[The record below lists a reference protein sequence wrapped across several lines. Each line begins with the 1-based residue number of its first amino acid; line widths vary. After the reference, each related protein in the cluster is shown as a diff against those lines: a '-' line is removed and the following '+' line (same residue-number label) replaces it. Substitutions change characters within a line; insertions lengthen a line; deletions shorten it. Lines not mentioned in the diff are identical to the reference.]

1 MSDLIKEFYKNAGT
15 LSVLLARKI
24 ACFERNP
31 DIAQEFEG
39 VSQSLCKPP
48 N

>member
-31 DIAQEFEG
+31 DIAQEFEYW
-39 VSQSLCKPP
+39 
-48 N
+48 